1 MKKHMIIMALF
12 LLVCIG
18 GSIAVLGTLRYFEKS
33 EILKEETLIGDA
45 SAAAGLTVSF
55 LEYPLLYGEEK
66 TSWGGYEETR
76 ISDVQWKHVIRLT
89 EKGCEISTGIIRDT
103 DALLAEE
110 EEWSRNERIG
120 YAMRNLQ
127 TQWSQYGV
135 NGFGLWFHYDNVLE
149 KKLSVELVEKMKASS
164 EPTRIRLADYMDYY
178 PAVNR
183 ISLPRLDENGEIEEN
198 RSFDLDIYEDN
209 IFYGIIYTSE
219 YNAAMQEKMDE
230 KAGTIEEY
238 FKIPVLQN
246 EVREFT
252 KIEDEYSDYV
262 YLEQKSVGEDS
273 FEPYWHSVLT
283 GDAVFF
289 TFNTHTENGAVV
301 DTSLIPGGYGI
312 YRLPYT
318 MDENGYTD
326 VKADELGVFYP
337 MNPAADVVAIELT
350 LDQKTLMI
358 VYVLNEEIRCS
369 LIDTHKG
376 TCLCDAALMPKIEEK
391 YWYFSTASGE
401 DYIALGIVR
410 PTNRLMDYDREDAP
424 LWVFGKNKNGQY
436 GELLH
441 AESNAFLDSGLGNVI
456 FDGERLVQVSL
467 VDLEYL
473 RITVY
478 TKDGIIYQGR
488 YDFPQKYIS
497 PREGDLKGKTEIRN
511 IRLQWAK

>member
-1 MKKHMIIMALF
+1 MRKHMIIMALF

-18 GSIAVLGTLRYFEKS
+18 GSVAVFGTLRYIEKN
-33 EILKEETLIGDA
+33 EIIKEETRIGDA

-66 TSWGGYEETR
+66 TSWGDYEETR

-89 EKGCEISTGIIRDT
+89 EKGCEISTDIIHDT

-110 EEWSRNERIG
+110 EEWRRNERIG
-120 YAMRNLQ
+120 YAMRNWQ
-127 TQWSQYGV
+127 MQWCVYGV
-135 NGFGLWFHYDNVLE
+135 YGFGSWFHYDNVLE
-149 KKLSVELVEKMKASS
+149 KKLSLSLVLDMKASN
-164 EPTRIRLADYMDYY
+164 EPTRVRLADYMDYY
-178 PAVNR
+178 PAIDR
-183 ISLPRLDENGEIEEN
+183 IVLPWLDENGEIEEY
-198 RSFDLDIYEDN
+198 RSFELDTYKDSS
-209 IFYGIIYTSE
+209 FYDSSTSTFDAIKE
-219 YNAAMQEKMDE
+219 EEMDK
-230 KAGTIEEY
+230 KARTIEEY
-238 FKIPVLQN
+238 FKIPVIQN
-246 EVREFT
+246 EVIEFT
-252 KIEDEYSDYV
+252 RFEEEGYDYIG
-262 YLEQKSVGEDS
+262 LNRESVGEDS

-283 GDAVFF
+283 EDAVLF

-318 MDENGYTD
+318 MKKDGNTD
-326 VKADELGVFYP
+326 VKEDELGVFYT
-337 MNPAADVVAIELT
+337 MDPASDVFDIELT

-358 VYVLNEEIRCS
+358 IYELDGMLRCS
-369 LIDTHKG
+369 LIDTNTG
-376 TCLCDAALMPKIEEK
+376 ECLCDAALMPKIEEK
-391 YWYFSTASGE
+391 YWYLSAACGE

-410 PTNRLMDYDREDAP
+410 PTNRLTDYDREDAP

-441 AESNAFLDSGLGNVI
+441 SEGGAFLEPSLGNVI
-456 FDGERLVQVSL
+456 FDGERLAQVSQ

-497 PREGDLKGKTEIRN
+497 PREGDLEGKTEIRN
-511 IRLQWAK
+511 IRLQWEK

>member
-1 MKKHMIIMALF
+1 MRKHMIIMALF
-12 LLVCIG
+12 LLVCIA
-18 GSIAVLGTLRYFEKS
+18 GSIAVFGTLRYIEKN
-33 EILKEETLIGDA
+33 EIIKEETRIGDA

-66 TSWGGYEETR
+66 TSWGDYEETR

-110 EEWSRNERIG
+110 EEWSRN
-120 YAMRNLQ
+120 Q
-127 TQWSQYGV
+127 TQWGQYGV
-135 NGFGLWFHYDNVLE
+135 NRFGLWFHYDNVLE

-183 ISLPRLDENGEIEEN
+183 IALPRLDENGKLEEN
-198 RSFDLDIYEDN
+198 RSFDLDIYVDN
-209 IFYGIIYTSE
+209 IFYGIIYTAE
-219 YNAAMQEKMDE
+219 YNAVKQEEMDK
-230 KAGTIEEY
+230 KARTIEEY

-246 EVREFT
+246 EVIEFT
-252 KIEDEYSDYV
+252 RIEDEYPDYV

-273 FEPYWHSVLT
+273 FEQYWHSVLT

-289 TFNTHTENGAVV
+289 TFNTHTEKGAVV

-312 YRLPYT
+312 YRLPYI
-318 MDENGYTD
+318 MNENGYTD

-337 MNPAADVVAIELT
+337 MDPAADVFDIELT

-358 VYVLNEEIRCS
+358 IYELDGMLRCS
-369 LIDTHKG
+369 LIDTHTG
-376 TCLCDAALMPKIEEK
+376 ECLSDAALMPKIEERF
-391 YWYFSTASGE
+391 WYLSAACGE

-424 LWVFGKNKNGQY
+424 LWVFGKNENGQY

-441 AESNAFLDSGLGNVI
+441 AESNAFLDPGLGYVI
-456 FDGERLVQVSL
+456 FDGERLAQVLL

-478 TKDGIIYQGR
+478 TKDGIIYQGE
-488 YDFPQKYIS
+488 YAFPQKYIS